1 MLNDEKLKELINKNL
16 SPDETYS
23 YYFYCVI
30 TASAGEIML
39 LGNLAGL
46 ANKYYIVNMTNKKV
60 HIYGL
65 DMMGK
70 PKDYSIILNESIL
83 NIKIKNWLFGLGLKI
98 TLEMTNGSK
107 IKFKA
112 NKHTVGLTNQKNN
125 LMKIEE
131 MYK

>member
-1 MLNDEKLKELINKNL
+1 
-16 SPDETYS
+16 
-23 YYFYCVI
+23 
-30 TASAGEIML
+30 
-39 LGNLAGL
+39 
-46 ANKYYIVNMTNKKV
+46 MTNKKV